1 MATEYPS
8 HIESLI
14 EPPSDATPVLPDE
27 EKAKAAEQQAA
38 EAAEAKPSERFV
50 EYVVPRRATASYV
63 DEHGKRRPIVTRPS
77 DPHAHASVAND
88 GSYASSVG
96 VASARAK
103 ISVQDWANV
112 GIAANDTLVWD
123 FGNNW
128 RVPASRLSAEQI
140 DYLLGE
146 DRRYNGVRFEL
157 VDGNGRE
164 VDN

>member
-1 MATEYPS
+1 MATE
-8 HIESLI
+8 HGQIQ
-14 EPPSDATPVLPDE
+14 PPDAATPALTE
-27 EKAKAAEQQAA
+27 EEQAKAAEDEAA
-38 EAAEAKPSERFV
+38 ASAEAKPGERFV

-77 DPHAHASVAND
+77 EPHAYASQSAEP
-88 GSYASSVG
+88 SYAARVG

-128 RVPASRLSAEQI
+128 RVPASRLSTEQI